1 MALLMTLFLALI
13 NLLISVATNSPTV
26 SLTMLSAWI
35 IACIFFVYFALLE
48 YGCILCFKYFTEKRD
63 NSEGCVK
70 TQKNQGQTKDNQ
82 RVGWKK
88 QNNQGQISDN
98 QKAGWKSKKSGTDLY
113 QLSLFL
119 FIPRFRKLDVGNN
132 GYLQRQ
138 VHLISKIV
146 ATPGEYY
153 PKWLCL
159 HLKSINVEH
168 LSIVS
173 SNRSSCG

>member
-1 MALLMTLFLALI
+1 M
-13 NLLISVATNSPTV
+13 
-26 SLTMLSAWI
+26 I
-35 IACIFFVYFALLE
+35 IRGL
-48 YGCILCFKYFTEKRD
+48 GEKA
-63 NSEGCVK
+63 
-70 TQKNQGQTKDNQ
+70 QKNQGQTKDNQ
-82 RVGWKK
+82 RV
-88 QNNQGQISDN
+88 
-98 QKAGWKSKKSGTDLY
+98 GWKSKKSGTDLY

-138 VHLISKIV
+138 VDLISEMI

-159 HLKSINVEH
+159 HLKSIDMEH

-173 SNRSSCG
+173 SNRSSCD